1 MRSRSYLAT
10 VSIGA
15 VLVILLS
22 MRTGLYLQTEAT
34 EVRAKWQDLTTEEA
48 LERVRKE
55 SNFGYHYAA
64 VDEAYD
70 KDSFSWRD
78 QEWLQNVWTASES
91 DINRS
96 RRVETIKRLYGLRGE
111 GDWLDHVEDLDD
123 EGLPPLTKAVQRYIY
138 NHQHPKNCSEKQ
150 FILMRNFPN
159 DENFGLGA
167 AVFSVSMNLNMA
179 LRFDRVLLY
188 DPEGGPG
195 RHFIDP
201 SSYDLCGKSMDCFF
215 EPLTSCTVDD
225 LTEENHI
232 VLPAEKILPQ
242 DLMSTPA
249 SSAPPVFGVAL
260 QKLFPMMTPDAIK
273 YWWRGQAASYIMR
286 FNARTMAELRRKRM
300 DESLQHSV
308 RSDGETVKEG
318 SEIPFP
324 LPAGSVSM
332 HVRHGDK
339 GIEMKL
345 KPFKDYLNAAERF
358 ISHNPLN
365 YRKIAF
371 ISTENADVLDEAKKN
386 VETEIAKYHVLEAK
400 ARTTSDWLWTWYW
413 STIPRANIGPEAQLE
428 TFGNRTDMTINWFL
442 QLMMALE
449 CDLMIGTR
457 ASGWNRLL
465 DNLRCGWLAKCQ
477 QPFIDVG
484 DDEDWV
490 FYGI

>member
-1 MRSRSYLAT
+1 
-10 VSIGA
+10 
-15 VLVILLS
+15 
-22 MRTGLYLQTEAT
+22 MRTGLYIQTEAT
-34 EVRAKWQDLTTEEA
+34 VVKSQWQDLTTEEA

-64 VDEAYD
+64 ADEKYD
-70 KDSFSWRD
+70 KDSFSWKD
-78 QEWLQNVWTASES
+78 QEWLQNVLRETDSEN
-91 DINRS
+91 DQS
-96 RRVETIKRLYGLRGE
+96 RRTEAIRRLYGLRGE
-111 GDWLDHVEDLDD
+111 QDWVDHVEELED
-123 EGLPPLTKAVQRYIY
+123 EGLAPLTKSVQRYIY

-150 FILMRNFPN
+150 FILMQNFPN
-159 DENFGLGA
+159 DEHFGLGTKP
-167 AVFSVSMNLNMA
+167 FVSMNLNMA

-188 DPEGGPG
+188 DPQGGPG

-201 SSYDLCGKSMDCFF
+201 SSYELCGKSMDCFF

-225 LTEENHI
+225 LTPENHVI
-232 VLPAEKILPQ
+232 LPATEILPQ

-249 SSAPPVFGVAL
+249 GSVPQVFGLAL
-260 QKLFPMMTPDAIK
+260 EKIFPMMTPDAIK
-273 YWWRGQAASYIMR
+273 YWWRGQAAAYIMR

-300 DESLQHSV
+300 DKSLQHTV
-308 RSDGETVKEG
+308 RSDGETVIES
-318 SEIPFP
+318 SESPFP

-332 HVRHGDK
+332 HIRHGDK

-345 KPFKDYLNAAERF
+345 KPFKEYLEAAERF

-371 ISTENADVLDEAKKN
+371 ISTENADIFEEAKRHSE
-386 VETEIAKYHVLEAK
+386 VEIAKYHVLEAK
-400 ARTTSDWLWTWYW
+400 ARTTADWLWTWHW

-442 QLMMALE
+442 QLMMAIE